1 MLIESTV
8 MAVGFIAILVL
19 FLWLG
24 FSKRWPGRRDVLI
37 MLFFPAWAMVM
48 FLSLYIAGVI
58 RALVGSAK

>member
-8 MAVGFIAILVL
+8 MAVGFIAVLIL

-24 FSKRWPGRRDVLI
+24 FSKRWPGRQDVLV
-37 MLFFPAWAMVM
+37 MLFFPAWAFVM

-58 RALVGSAK
+58 RALVGFAE